1 MKFTTGPGR
10 LVLFGLTGAML
21 SMAACSG
28 SGPSGATASGEMPAE
43 ITVLSTTDK
52 TGTLAYV
59 GGSQLEGIELA
70 VQEINE
76 QKFLGDS
83 TLKLDSRDTAGDAQT
98 AASQVTEGIANPNVA
113 AILGT
118 VSGAQSVAV
127 APIAESSKT
136 PVVFTQSG
144 SAGVVIGDYTFRSTA
159 PQETYFPKAIDHLKT
174 LGAKRISVLY
184 NAGQPTLAEI
194 AENQLPAL
202 QESEDLEILSSTS
215 VQSTTQDFASTI
227 TKIVG
232 EKPDAVVFLLVGAQN
247 STAMSQ
253 LRQAGFDGPA
263 VGNPAAGAGNLAPAG
278 PAGAGMF
285 WATDFNYLQTAPSSV
300 SFVEAYSAK
309 YGKNPLNYAAEGY
322 DAAWMIARAIK
333 ESGGASRED
342 IKNGLDAVA
351 TAGFDG
357 AVGPVTFEGND
368 QRVAGVVVEW
378 DGTAEGLLAE

>member
-1 MKFTTGPGR
+1 MKYATGPGR
-10 LVLFGLTGAML
+10 LALLGVAAAM
-21 SMAACSG
+21 MTVTACGG
-28 SGPSGATASGEMPAE
+28 SGPSGSTASGEMPSE
-43 ITVLSTTDK
+43 ITLLSTTDK

-70 VQEINE
+70 VEEIN
-76 QKFLGDS
+76 QQRFLGDS

-98 AASQVTEGIANPNVA
+98 AASQVTEGIANPDVA

-127 APIAESSKT
+127 APIAESSRT

-159 PQETYFPKAIDHLKT
+159 PQETYFPKAIDHLKS

-194 AENQLPAL
+194 AENQLPAM

-215 VQSTTQDFASTI
+215 VQSTTQDFAATI

-300 SFVEAYSAK
+300 AFVEAYTTR

-322 DAAWMIARAIK
+322 DATWMIARAIK

-342 IKNGLDAVA
+342 IKNGLNAVA
-351 TAGFDG
+351 AAGFDG

-368 QRVAGVVVEW
+368 QRVEGVVVEW
-378 DGTAEGLLAE
+378 DGSAEGLLAE

>member
-1 MKFTTGPGR
+1 MKFTIGRNR
-10 LVLFGLTGAML
+10 LVLLGVTGAMI
-21 SMAACSG
+21 SVAACSG
-28 SGPSGATASGEMPAE
+28 GGASGGTASGEMAPK
-43 ITVLSTTDK
+43 ITLLSTTDK
-52 TGTLAYV
+52 TGTIAYV

-83 TLKLDSRDTAGDAQT
+83 TIELDSRDTAGDAQT
-98 AASQVTEGIANPNVA
+98 AASQVTQGIANPDVA

-118 VSGAQSVAV
+118 VSGPQSVAV

-144 SAGVVIGDYTFRSTA
+144 SEGVVIGDYTFRSTA
-159 PQETYFPKAIDHLKT
+159 PQQTYFPKAIDHLKT

-194 AENQLPAL
+194 AETQLPAM
-202 QESEDLEILSSTS
+202 QESEGLEILSSTS

-278 PAGAGMF
+278 AAGAGMF

-300 SFVEAYSAK
+300 AFVEAYNSK
-309 YGKNPLNYAAEGY
+309 YGKDPLNYAAEGY
-322 DAAWMIARAIK
+322 DATWMIARAIK
-333 ESGGASRED
+333 EAGGSSRED

-351 TAGFDG
+351 AAGFDG

-368 QRVAGVVVEW
+368 QRVDGVVVEW